1 MNGFKKSKG
10 IVIELTALLDV
21 ILIMLFWVMM
31 NTQNSSE
38 NIKEQAE
45 SQIEAAETQ
54 LETERENWE
63 KEKEQILTDASSQIE
78 QAWKKAE
85 SIDSNGA
92 KNQQALDGYAQG
104 LLVTLNLR
112 YDGGGNSGVLYISD
126 SGNEQ
131 IPVSVTDENTM
142 AEEILSAFDDM
153 GLERDSVVL
162 CAMVYDGDAA
172 LYRDVKTVTSA
183 VDIVGEAYENFY
195 CTFINT
201 TK

>member
-1 MNGFKKSKG
+1 MNGFRKSKG

-31 NTQNSSE
+31 NTQSSGE

-45 SQIEAAETQ
+45 SRIAAAESR
-54 LETERENWE
+54 LEAERESWE
-63 KEKEQILTDASSQIE
+63 KEKEQILTDTSSRIDE
-78 QAWKKAE
+78 AWKKAE
-85 SIDSNGA
+85 SIDSQA
-92 KNQQALDGYAQG
+92 AENQQALDGYAQG

-112 YDGGGNSGVLYISD
+112 YDENAGALHISD
-126 SGNEQ
+126 SGNERDT
-131 IPVSVTDENTM
+131 ISVTDENTM
-142 AEEILSAFDDM
+142 AEEIISAFKDM
-153 GLERDSVVL
+153 GLESGSVVL
-162 CAMVYDGDAA
+162 CAMVYDGDTA

-183 VDIVGEAYENFY
+183 VDIVGETYENFY

>member
-31 NTQNSSE
+31 NTQSSGE
-38 NIKEQAE
+38 DIKEQAE
-45 SQIEAAETQ
+45 SRIAAAENK
-54 LETERENWE
+54 LETERKSWE
-63 KEKEQILTDASSQIE
+63 QEKEQILADASSQID

-85 SIDSNGA
+85 SIDSQA
-92 KNQQALDGYAQG
+92 AENQQALDGYAEG

-112 YDGGGNSGVLYISD
+112 YDGNSGTLYISD
-126 SGNEQ
+126 NGSEQ
-131 IPVSVTDENTM
+131 GTIAVTDENTM
-142 AEEILSAFDDM
+142 AEEIISQFENM
-153 GLERDSVVL
+153 GLEHGSVVL
-162 CAMVYDGDAA
+162 CAMVYDGDTA
-172 LYRDVKTVTSA
+172 LYRDVRAVTSA
-183 VDIVGEAYENFY
+183 VDIVGETYENFY

>member
-31 NTQNSSE
+31 NTKSSGE
-38 NIKEQAE
+38 DIKEQAE
-45 SQIEAAETQ
+45 SRIAAAESK
-54 LETERENWE
+54 LETERESWE
-63 KEKEQILTDASSQIE
+63 QEKEQILADASSQIDE
-78 QAWKKAE
+78 AWKKAE
-85 SIDSNGA
+85 SIDSRA
-92 KNQQALDGYAQG
+92 AENQQALDGYAEG

-112 YDGGGNSGVLYISD
+112 YDGNSGTLYISD
-126 SGNEQ
+126 SGSEHGT
-131 IPVSVTDENTM
+131 IAVTDENTM
-142 AEEILSAFDDM
+142 AEEIISQFENM
-153 GLERDSVVL
+153 GLEHGSVVL
-162 CAMVYDGDAA
+162 CAMVYDGDTA

-183 VDIVGEAYENFY
+183 VDTVGETYENFY

>member
-1 MNGFKKSKG
+1 MNGFKKNKG

-31 NTQNSSE
+31 NTQSSGE

-45 SQIEAAETQ
+45 SQIAAAESR
-54 LETERENWE
+54 LEAERESWE
-63 KEKEQILTDASSQIE
+63 KEKEQILTDTSSQIDE
-78 QAWKKAE
+78 AWKKAE
-85 SIDSNGA
+85 NIDSQAA
-92 KNQQALDGYAQG
+92 KNQQALDGYAAG

-112 YDGGGNSGVLYISD
+112 YDGTSGTLYVSD
-126 SGNEQ
+126 SSNEQ
-131 IPVSVTDENTM
+131 GTINVTDENTM
-142 AEEILSAFDDM
+142 AEGIISQFENM

-162 CAMVYDGDAA
+162 CAMVYDGDTA
-172 LYRDVKTVTSA
+172 LYRDVRTVTSA